1 MHTNAQ
7 VRLKT
12 ASRQVGR
19 QASFQHDSSWL
30 LAGCSG
36 AVRLVP
42 DQRLLRQSC
51 MHSRRRALQCDMD
64 HGTSAARCGKARLGR
79 IQVGAL
85 VAAGEGGFVGGGQW
99 YWCRVWVVYMDL
111 HVHAP

>member
-51 MHSRRRALQCDMD
+51 IRRRRACNVIWITGRVQ
-64 HGTSAARCGKARLGR
+64 RIVVRLGE
-79 IQVGAL
+79 VGLKWAHWWRRGRVVL
-85 VAAGEGGFVGGGQW
+85 LAVSSGIGVEGG
-99 YWCRVWVVYMDL
+99 WVVYMIYMCM
-111 HVHAP
+111 

>member
-1 MHTNAQ
+1 MSVITYCNNDRGPNNMHQRTSPVEELQAGP
-7 VRLKT
+7 
-12 ASRQVGR
+12 ASGQDIHHN
-19 QASFQHDSSWL
+19 SSSWL

-51 MHSRRRALQCDMD
+51 IVGGGPASLQCDMD

-85 VAAGEGGFVGGGQW
+85 VAAGEGGFVGGGQ
-99 YWCRVWVVYMDL
+99 
-111 HVHAP
+111 